1 MTDLNFNVSADDA
14 ELIDRIVVR
23 GSRLDN
29 NRTVR
34 GLTRLHCVMDITAVH
49 ANGTP
54 LRLADFLAADD
65 FNFAHDWFGI
75 RRNLDRAT
83 GALINCFLP
92 RFAEARGST
101 QKAA

>member
-1 MTDLNFNVSADDA
+1 MTDLNWNVSVEDDA
-14 ELIDRIVVR
+14 LISQIVDRGR
-23 GSRLDN
+23 RLDN
-29 NRTVR
+29 NRHVR
-34 GLTRLHCVMDITAVH
+34 GLTRLHCAMDITAVH

-75 RRNLDRAT
+75 RRNLDRET

-101 QKAA
+101 RKAA